1 MNLHPTYDIVFAG
14 GGATACV
21 IAGRLAAADSA
32 LRILIVE
39 NGAHSK
45 DKPFHVQPGRYMNN
59 MMSPEPGMFTVHET
73 RTSANLIGR
82 SLRASNANCI
92 GGGGSINGMM
102 YTRAAASDYD
112 DWEKLGNPGWGSVDL
127 IPLAQ
132 KHETYQTGNLSF
144 NHGSSGPL
152 KVSYGSHETQAGRDF
167 LRVAAEYGRG
177 RQLTD
182 DGNDFVSCDVYSRW
196 PKYIDAETGRRSDAA
211 HFYLYPQARN
221 PNLSILDHARIG
233 RILFDHDNRAIGVEY
248 TGRGDT
254 NVSIAHASRL
264 VVLCAGAFCSP
275 AILERSGI
283 GSKDL
288 LQQLSIP
295 VVCDLP
301 GVGEN
306 YQDHTMG
313 LVPYYAPETTV
324 TLTTLVVD
332 KEAAAGKF
340 EDIAV
345 ANTDTVQAYETE
357 WLTTGKGLMA
367 SNGFDAGIRIR
378 PNAEDLKELGPAF
391 QKRWDEF
398 FSKAPDKPIA
408 WIGTCGCYFGNNPAS
423 TVRPSFTMTYFTTYP
438 VALGRVHIQSRDPF
452 APLEVNS
459 GILSSREDLV
469 VLRWAYKW
477 SRELARRMDG
487 YRGEVVLDH
496 PVFPT
501 DSQATCGKD
510 SGPVNVSALDIV
522 YSKEDDDAIDA
533 FHRGNVNMAWHAL
546 GTCAMKPRDQGGVVD
561 SCLNVHGVKNLKVAD
576 MSVAPLNVGANTY
589 NTAMIIGEKAALIIA
604 EELGI
609 EGV

>member
-1 MNLHPTYDIVFAG
+1 MNLPPTYDIIFAG

-39 NGAHSK
+39 SGAHSK

-59 MMSPEPGMFTVHET
+59 MMCPEPGMFTVHET
-73 RTSANLIGR
+73 RISANLNGR

-92 GGGGSINGMM
+92 GGGGSINAMM
-102 YTRAAASDYD
+102 YVRAAASDYD

-127 IPLAQ
+127 IPLAK
-132 KHETYQTGNLSF
+132 KHETYQTGTLGS

-152 KVSYGSHETQAGRDF
+152 KVSYGSHETHAGRDF

-177 RQLTD
+177 RHLTD
-182 DGNDFVSCDVYSRW
+182 DGNDFVSCDAYSRC

-221 PNLSILDHARIG
+221 PNLIILDHARVG
-233 RILFDHDNRAIGVEY
+233 RILFDHDNRAVGVEY
-248 TGRGDT
+248 TSSRDT
-254 NVSIAHASRL
+254 NVSIAYASRL

-288 LQQLSIP
+288 LQQLNIP

-313 LVPYYAPETTV
+313 LVPYYAPDQTV
-324 TLTTLVVD
+324 TLTKLAMD
-332 KEAAAGKF
+332 KEAAA
-340 EDIAV
+340 
-345 ANTDTVQAYETE
+345 AYETE

-367 SNGFDAGIRIR
+367 SNGVDAGIRIR
-378 PNAEDLKELGPAF
+378 PNTEDLKELGPAF
-391 QKRWDEF
+391 EKRWDEF
-398 FSKAPDKPIA
+398 FSKAPDKLIA
-408 WIGTCGCYFGNNPAS
+408 WIGPYGCYFGNNPAS
-423 TVRPSFTMTYFTTYP
+423 AVRPSFTMLYITTYP
-438 VALGRVHIQSRDPF
+438 VALGRVHIQSRHPF

-496 PVFPT
+496 PVFPP
-501 DSQATCGKD
+501 DSQATCGEA
-510 SGPVNVSALDIV
+510 SVPVNISAPDIM

-533 FHRGNVNMAWHAL
+533 FHRGNINMAWHAL

-561 SCLNVHGVKNLKVAD
+561 SRLNVHGVKKLKVAD
-576 MSVAPLNVGANTY
+576 MSIAPLNVGANTY
-589 NTAMIIGEKAALIIA
+589 NTAMIVGEKAAMIIA
-604 EELGI
+604 KELGI